1 MSKLSFRTNIA
12 NAGIKIIVVDDEE
25 KLLNNIV
32 EYLKLELFEVKG
44 FVNPIEAMEYISTNQ
59 VDVIISDIKM
69 PGISGY
75 DLITGVRN
83 SSINKDT
90 IFLFLSAK
98 VEREDTRLGM
108 SLQADDYIT
117 KPFKMTDLLD
127 AINARL
133 KLYKSRVELGK
144 PNNQSNKNNIYLLL
158 DKLSKSEIKIAYLIG
173 QGKTNTQIAERL
185 SISPKTVENHRTNM
199 SDKLNITGRN
209 KLIQLC
215 IESKDTIKDYI
226 HEKMRDIPYFF

>member
-1 MSKLSFRTNIA
+1 MSKSPFHTNIA
-12 NAGIKIIVVDDEE
+12 NIDIKIIVVDDEE

-44 FVNPIEAMEYISTNQ
+44 FVNPLEAMEYISTNQ

-117 KPFKMTDLLD
+117 KPFKMADLID
-127 AINARL
+127 AIYARL

-144 PNNQSNKNNIYLLL
+144 PNNQSNNNNIYLLL
-158 DKLSKSEIKIAYLIG
+158 DKLSKSEIKIAYLIA
-173 QGKTNTQIAERL
+173 QGKTNIQIAERL
-185 SISPKTVENHRTNM
+185 SVSTKTVDNHRTNM

-209 KLIQLC
+209 KLIQFC
-215 IESKDTIKDYI
+215 IENKDTIKGYI
-226 HEKMRDIPYFF
+226 HEKMRDIPYFI